1 MTLVRSAIRYL
12 SCSPGCPLNSEWLCL
27 VKTQRVPQLQHWLT
41 GGEYGIPNKDQLQK
55 LAEGGKQTETHP
67 GDQTDAGWAKRGE
80 LVVAGVPKLHSGIV
94 ISPYVCWWNHHFVCV
109 CVNVNNTIQNRHI
122 LNTTWYHYVCW
133 LDHITTILDLSLI
146 TTILYIIL
154 DRSYYH
160 ITRTI
165 FYHYCLPYYHY
176 IYPLII

>member
-1 MTLVRSAIRYL
+1 MASPTRINCKSWQKVGNKQRLIPETKRMQGEPNVGNWLLLVSRN
-12 SCSPGCPLNSEWLCL
+12 CH
-27 VKTQRVPQLQHWLT
+27 T
-41 GGEYGIPNKDQLQK
+41 
-55 LAEGGKQTETHP
+55 
-67 GDQTDAGWAKRGE
+67 
-80 LVVAGVPKLHSGIV
+80 GIV
-94 ISPYVCWWNHHFVCV
+94 ISPWFSAFFSSKQTLICYSQITICLLMKPPLCV

-165 FYHYCLPYYHY
+165 FYYYCLPYYHY